1 LKITVVI
8 NCYNSKKFISETAQS
23 LSSQTYSNF
32 KVLFVDNHSTDESFS
47 TFKANANFAI
57 KYVKTPEFI
66 SLYSARNFAIQ
77 FIDTPL
83 VCFLDADDLWG
94 PNYLQAI
101 NEFHEKYPSIAGC
114 QARTISHRN
123 GKNYDEITKYLKGGS
138 LIKASD
144 FAKISFPA
152 LGGISLKKE
161 FLENY
166 RFPEP
171 SNFIGDLDLVIKLAI
186 SNKLY
191 FFNEANFFYRIH
203 AEGLTSSNI
212 EGWQKELENW
222 INTKKNV
229 LPRELFHKLITE
241 NNYLILRMMINKS
254 DFIEFFKIV
263 FISRISFIYKM
274 KLILRKFIKKI

>member
-1 LKITVVI
+1 MKITVVI
-8 NCYNSKKFISETAQS
+8 NCYNSEKYISETAKS

-47 TFKANANFAI
+47 TFKSNSNFVI
-57 KYVKTPEFI
+57 KYVKTPKLI
-66 SLYSARNFAIQ
+66 SLYGARNFAIQ

-83 VCFLDADDLWG
+83 VCFLDADDLWA

-101 NEFHEKYPSIAGC
+101 NDFHEKYPYISAC

-123 GKNYDEITKYLKGGS
+123 GKNYQEITKYLKVKS

-171 SNFIGDLDLVIKLAI
+171 SNFIGDLDLVITLAF

-191 FFNEANFFYRIH
+191 FFNETNFFYRIH
-203 AEGLTSSNI
+203 AEGLTSTNL
-212 EGWQKELENW
+212 EGWQKELEIW

-229 LPRELFHKLITE
+229 LPRVLFHKLNSE
-241 NNYLILRMMINKS
+241 NKYLKLRLMINKS
-254 DFIEFFKIV
+254 DFFEFFKIV
-263 FISRISFIYKM
+263 FISRISSFYKI
-274 KLILRKFIKKI
+274 KLILRKLLKKI